1 MFYDRIRKGWPF
13 NTGDC
18 LIGDLM
24 AWACLTVYLIG
35 DLMAWACLTVHL
47 IGDLMAWA
55 SLTVHLIGD
64 LMTWACLTVHEDDTN
79 IYKIQT

>member
-24 AWACLTVYLIG
+24 AWACLTV
-35 DLMAWACLTVHL
+35 HL
-47 IGDLMAWA
+47 IGDLMA
-55 SLTVHLIGD
+55 
-64 LMTWACLTVHEDDTN
+64 WACLTVHEDDTN